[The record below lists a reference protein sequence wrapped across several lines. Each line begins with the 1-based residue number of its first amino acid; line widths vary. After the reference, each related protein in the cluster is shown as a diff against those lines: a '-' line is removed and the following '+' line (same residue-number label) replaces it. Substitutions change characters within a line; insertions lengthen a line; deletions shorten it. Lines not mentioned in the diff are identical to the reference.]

1 VSAAVTDEKIKELA
15 AHYAHACKGDLTR
28 VLLMALDDG
37 YEFTR
42 VVGAMGDEGVRVSF
56 QCLLRGWI
64 DKGQITDAGRAHLRS
79 GAEA

>member
-1 VSAAVTDEKIKELA
+1 MSATVADAKIKELA
-15 AHYAHACKGDLTR
+15 THYAHACKGDMAR
-28 VLLMALDDG
+28 ALLMALDDG

-42 VVGAMGDEGVRVSF
+42 VVGVMGDEGVRVSF

-64 DKGQITDAGRAHLRS
+64 DRGQITDAGRAYLRS